1 MEPAVV
7 VLLDRVF
14 FSALQYGRPLRPAL
28 LAGLKVEREAQG
40 AEASPQQA

>member
-1 MEPAVV
+1 MEPAVAV
-7 VLLDRVF
+7 VLDRVI
-14 FSALQYGRPLRPAL
+14 FSALHHGRSLRPAL

>member
-14 FSALQYGRPLRPAL
+14 FSALQYRAT
-28 LAGLKVEREAQG
+28 LKTRVSGG
-40 AEASPQQA
+40 ASNRARSPEG